1 MPSLAHLS
9 ILHFSYSCTFCL
21 AFARMSK
28 GSLLEAFYS
37 QFSTPLCLLSSCS
50 FFKTQVSTI
59 IALFSRQVALCLNLS
74 CVVSILQFEEPRRAK
89 RSFVAFCA
97 LHLHHRTTNSCCLKA
112 CLLVYSCHRNLKR
125 KTEDDV
131 RLRYFSK
138 LCVSSFMQRENLGI
152 EVVAQPLLNS
162 RFSLLFMFS
171 NFLALSV
178 VPWPL
183 KHAE

>member
-1 MPSLAHLS
+1 MRCPPWLIFPFSISPTPVLFVLLLQGWVRALSLRRSTPSSLHLS
-9 ILHFSYSCTFCL
+9 AS
-21 AFARMSK
+21 
-28 GSLLEAFYS
+28 S
-37 QFSTPLCLLSSCS
+37 QAVLFL
-50 FFKTQVSTI
+50 KTQVSTI

-74 CVVSILQFEEPRRAK
+74 CVVSILPFEEPRRAK

-162 RFSLLFMFS
+162 RFSFYLC
-171 NFLALSV
+171 SV
-178 VPWPL
+178 IFWL
-183 KHAE
+183 YQ